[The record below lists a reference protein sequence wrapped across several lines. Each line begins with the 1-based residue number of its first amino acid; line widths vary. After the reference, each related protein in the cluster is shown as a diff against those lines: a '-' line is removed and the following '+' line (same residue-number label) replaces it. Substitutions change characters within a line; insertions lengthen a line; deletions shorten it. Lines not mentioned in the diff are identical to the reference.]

1 MTYGLGIDT
10 GGTYT
15 DSVITDLDTGE
26 ILSRAKALTTRDDLV
41 KGISESIG
49 RHGRDLLKEVG
60 LVSLSSTLA
69 TNSVVEGKGCRA
81 GLICIGRDY
90 DQTVPADVYRRISGS
105 HDLRGNVKV
114 PLNEDEAVRALEDMK
129 GRIDA
134 LAITG
139 YLAVRNPEH
148 EERVAEIARGMLDV
162 PVVLGHELSSGLGFN
177 ERSTTALMN
186 ARLTPVIADL
196 VASVKQSL
204 SSFGI
209 DAPLMIV
216 KGDGTVINEEE
227 AVKRPVE
234 TVLSGPASSLTGAK
248 ALTGLDDAIMVDIG
262 GTTTDIGVLRGGFPR
277 LEKEGALIGGK
288 RTRVL
293 AAAVSTFGIGGDSR
307 IVVNGTRTE
316 LTPVRVIPVCIAA
329 SRWPNVARRLSELA
343 SAVPDRA
350 AESSD
355 TADLIQ
361 PTEFFTPARKLTTE
375 SLQECDRRFLE
386 LIRDEPKSLEEAG
399 EILGVLPYAFNASRL
414 ERLGLVTRIGVT
426 PSDILHAEGS
436 YVQYDAEASRNAVG
450 YLARKSGVSVDE
462 YIASV
467 KDMVVRKIATSIAK
481 DLMLEDG
488 GFEDLDSAAED
499 LVDKAVTGRKGMDF
513 SVRITLDKPIV
524 GIGAPVGS
532 WLPKVAEIFGTEL
545 VLPKD
550 SNVGNAVGAISGSVS
565 RTVKIHIQPCEGAIG
580 PDPRCIVFL
589 DSGNVELPSYHEA
602 ETYAVER
609 ARDIAEDLCRRA
621 GASVPSIETSIDKKT
636 FGTASGGSLGIF
648 LEADVV
654 ARATGKPNV
663 LRGRCASARPP
674 DGAAIVAGREPFE
687 VPDSGYIFSI
697 PAEGADPQ
705 GSDGIPKRGDR
716 MRSGGFLGTSGY
728 L

>member
-15 DSVITDLDTGE
+15 DSVITDLDTGR

-41 KGISESIG
+41 IGISGSIG
-49 RHGRDLLKEVG
+49 RHNPELLKEIG

-81 GLICIGRDY
+81 GLICIGHDY
-90 DQTVPADVYRRISGS
+90 DQTVPADIYRRIDGS
-105 HDLRGNVKV
+105 HDLRGRIKV
-114 PLNEDEAVRALEDMK
+114 PLDEKGATEALEEMK
-129 GRIDA
+129 GKVDA

-148 EERVAEIARGMLDV
+148 EERVAEIARGILDV
-162 PVVLGHELSSGLGFN
+162 PIVLGHELSSGLGFN

-196 VASVKQSL
+196 IASVNRSL
-204 SSFGI
+204 SAFGI

-216 KGDGTVINEEE
+216 KGDGTVINEKE

-248 ALTGLDDAIMVDIG
+248 ALTGLDDAIMIDIG

-293 AAAVSTFGIGGDSR
+293 AAAVSTYGIGGDSR

-329 SRWPNVARRLSELA
+329 SKWPHVAQRLAEVYEST
-343 SAVPDRA
+343 PDRA
-350 AESSD
+350 AETS
-355 TADLIQ
+355 TIEDLVQ
-361 PTEFFTPARKLTTE
+361 PTEFFTPAKKLTTE
-375 SLQECDRRFLE
+375 SLQECDIRLLE
-386 LIRDEPKSLEEAG
+386 LIKDEPKSLEEAG

-414 ERLGLVTRIGVT
+414 EKLGLVTRIGVT

-436 YVQYDAEASRNAVG
+436 YEEYDAEASRHAVG
-450 YLARKSGVSVDE
+450 FLAKKCGIPVDE
-462 YIASV
+462 YIELV
-467 KDMVVRKIATSIAK
+467 KDMIVRKIATCLVK

-488 GFEDLDSAAED
+488 GFEDLDSAAAD
-499 LVDKAVTGRKGMDF
+499 LVDKAVSGREGLDF
-513 SVRITLDKPIV
+513 GVKITLNKPII
-524 GIGAPVGS
+524 GIGAPVGA

-545 VLPKD
+545 ILPAD
-550 SNVGNAVGAISGSVS
+550 SNVGNAVGAVSGSVS
-565 RTVKIHIQPCEGAIG
+565 RTVTIHIQPSEGSVG
-580 PDPRCIVFL
+580 PDPRSIVFL
-589 DSGNVELPSYHEA
+589 DGGNVEFPTYHEA
-602 ETYAVER
+602 EAFAIEK
-609 ARDIAEDLCRRA
+609 AEELAGELSRKA
-621 GASVPSIETSIDKKT
+621 GASDPTVETDVRKKT
-636 FGTASGGSLGIF
+636 FGSASDSSLAML

-654 ARATGKPNV
+654 ARATGKPNI
-663 LRGRCASARPP
+663 L
-674 DGAAIVAGREPFE
+674 DGTA
-687 VPDSGYIFSI
+687 
-697 PAEGADPQ
+697 
-705 GSDGIPKRGDR
+705 
-716 MRSGGFLGTSGY
+716 
-728 L
+728 